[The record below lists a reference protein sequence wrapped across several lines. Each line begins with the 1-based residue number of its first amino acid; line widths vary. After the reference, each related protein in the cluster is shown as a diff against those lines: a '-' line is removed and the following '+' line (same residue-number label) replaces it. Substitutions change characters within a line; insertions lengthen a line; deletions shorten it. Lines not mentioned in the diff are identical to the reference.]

1 MTDDDTKGCPPSL
14 RDTDHDVSALI
25 RLALWARKEGF
36 LIGDVSIGSL
46 KLRIR
51 DLRIEDMEGLKE
63 DLHKPESLWKQAGM
77 DEGPIDDGTIG

>member
-1 MTDDDTKGCPPSL
+1 
-14 RDTDHDVSALI
+14 VSADEVDELI

-36 LIGDVSIGSL
+36 LIGDVTLGSL

-63 DLHKPESLWKQAGM
+63 DLRKPESIWKQAGM
-77 DEGPIDDGTIG
+77 DDDLPGDGTVG